1 MGGVLGWGLAQAPP
15 PEVHVFGG
23 RSRPAAWKDAPG
35 VRLNLE
41 DPGAFRDVLEMLEPS
56 AVVHAACWSRAKDCE
71 EQPQRARR
79 VNVEAVAEWLQTA
92 QAWNSFPVYVSTE
105 QVFDGSAAFYAEDAT
120 PHATTV
126 YGATKAEAEA
136 LVLAAGGA
144 VVRLPLL
151 LGPRISESRVG
162 ADQGLR
168 EALQSGATPRLFH
181 DEIRCPISA
190 AALAAPLWQITRKRI
205 PGIFHLAGADAVSRL
220 QLGEAVAA
228 FDHLTP
234 RFDAVSARDF
244 AGPKRSLQLVLGT
257 ERAQKE
263 LGWEPPNLRQSL
275 AWTDAPPVVRE
286 VGVRPDE

>member
-1 MGGVLGWGLAQAPP
+1 YY
-15 PEVHVFGG
+15 
-23 RSRPAAWKDAPG
+23 
-35 VRLNLE
+35 
-41 DPGAFRDVLEMLEPS
+41 DVLEMLQPS

-71 EQPQRARR
+71 EQPEAARR
-79 VNVEAVAEWLQTA
+79 VNVEAVAEWLETA

-105 QVFDGSAAFYAEDAT
+105 QVFDGCADFYAEDAT
-120 PHATTV
+120 PNATTA
-126 YGATKAEAEA
+126 YGATKAQAEA

-151 LGPRISESRVG
+151 LGPRIGPDRVG

-168 EALQSGATPRLFH
+168 DALQAGQTPSLFH
-181 DEIRCPISA
+181 DEIRSPISA
-190 AALAAPLWQITRKRI
+190 AALAEPLWAITRRRI

-228 FDHLTP
+228 YDQVEP

-244 AGPKRSLQLVLGT
+244 AGPKRSLKLVLGT